1 MALMIPD
8 EVQSF
13 TTEGEGKFYRFLS
26 AAAKPDNAYLAWY
39 LPDIHGKEPDR
50 NRH

>member
-8 EVQSF
+8 EVQGF

-26 AAAKPDNAYLAWY
+26 AAAKPDNSTLFRVYVMATDHW
-39 LPDIHGKEPDR
+39 
-50 NRH
+50 